1 MDSLFEI
8 EPAQVRKNIHSCT
21 GTGCHFCEF
30 VEGTQ
35 AKRKGTEAV
44 TKDPEW
50 TLRATE
56 WRRSLD
62 YGVVITADDLI
73 EECGHPEGSPNQIG
87 ALFRS
92 WALKGLVHVHGSVS
106 SQRNS
111 NHARKIILWKVNNG

>member
-8 EPAQVRKNIHSCT
+8 NPVEQRKNIHSCT
-21 GTGCHFCEF
+21 GTGCTFCEF
-30 VEGTQ
+30 VEGTT

-44 TKDPEW
+44 VKDPEW

-56 WRRSLD
+56 WRRSLH
-62 YGVVITADDLI
+62 YGAVISADDLI
-73 EECGHPEGSPNQIG
+73 ESCGHPTGSPNQIG

-92 WALKGLVHVHGSVS
+92 WATKGLVRVHGSVS

>member
-8 EPAQVRKNIHSCT
+8 NPVEQRKNIHSCT

-44 TKDPEW
+44 IKDPEW
-50 TLRATE
+50 HLRATE
-56 WRRSLD
+56 WRRGLD
-62 YGVVITADDLI
+62 YGVVISADDLI
-73 EECGHPEGSPNQIG
+73 EEVGHPMGSPNQIG

-92 WALKGLVHVHGSVS
+92 WASKGLVHVHGTIGSA
-106 SQRNS
+106 RNS
-111 NHARKIILWKVNNG
+111 NHARRIILWKVNNG

>member
-8 EPAQVRKNIHSCT
+8 DLVEQRRNIHSCT
-21 GTGCHFCEF
+21 GTGCSFCEF
-30 VEGTQ
+30 VEGATG
-35 AKRKGTEAV
+35 KRKGIEAV
-44 TKDPEW
+44 IKDPEW
-50 TLRATE
+50 HLRATQ

-62 YGVVITADDLI
+62 FGKTITADDLI

-92 WALKGLVHVHGSVS
+92 WAVKGLVQVQGSVS

-111 NHARKIILWKVNNG
+111 NHARRIILWKVSHG